1 MLWKESGG
9 VSETM
14 SWNEFM
20 KIVVICLLAFVPGI
34 AYYYLRNWAY
44 KFQRQMKEH
53 KEDPIIGVMIPDYV
67 LNYLQDYADQKKR
80 ELQEENDDR
89 VH

>member
-1 MLWKESGG
+1 
-9 VSETM
+9 M
-14 SWNEFM
+14 SWIEFM

-67 LNYLQDYADQKKR
+67 LNYLQDYADQKRRK
-80 ELQEENDDR
+80 LEEEGYDQ

>member
-1 MLWKESGG
+1 MLRKESGG

-67 LNYLQDYADQKKR
+67 LNYLQDYADQKRRK
-80 ELQEENDDR
+80 LEEEGYDQ

>member
-1 MLWKESGG
+1 MLRKESGG

-34 AYYYLRNWAY
+34 AYYYLR
-44 KFQRQMKEH
+44 
-53 KEDPIIGVMIPDYV
+53 
-67 LNYLQDYADQKKR
+67 DYADQKKH
-80 ELQEENDDR
+80 EFQEAKDDR
-89 VH
+89 IH

>member
-1 MLWKESGG
+1 
-9 VSETM
+9 M
-14 SWNEFM
+14 SWIDIAETIM
-20 KIVVICLLAFVPGI
+20 IVLLAIVPGI

-67 LNYLQDYADQKKR
+67 LNYLQDYADQKRRK
-80 ELQEENDDR
+80 LEEEGYDQ

>member
-1 MLWKESGG
+1 
-9 VSETM
+9 M
-14 SWNEFM
+14 SWIDITQT
-20 KIVVICLLAFVPGI
+20 IVVLLLAIVPGI
-34 AYYYLRNWAY
+34 VYYYLRNWAY

-80 ELQEENDDR
+80 ELQEENDDWVR
-89 VH
+89 